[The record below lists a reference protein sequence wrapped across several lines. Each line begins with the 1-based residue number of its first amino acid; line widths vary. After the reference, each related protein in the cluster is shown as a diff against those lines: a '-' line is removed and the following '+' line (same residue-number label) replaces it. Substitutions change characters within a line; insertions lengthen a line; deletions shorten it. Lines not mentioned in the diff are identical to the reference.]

1 MTDAWEERKKALENK
16 YFHDL
21 EKVLIEKI
29 KTETREKLIRE
40 YCLGRCPKCGNPIE
54 AMEFRGVPMDK
65 CVSCGGVWL
74 GPNDLKMLSENGYQL
89 ESTFLLDMFPNTHHV
104 ETVSLLKGA

>member
-29 KTETREKLIRE
+29 KNFFI
-40 YCLGRCPKCGNPIE
+40 
-54 AMEFRGVPMDK
+54 
-65 CVSCGGVWL
+65 
-74 GPNDLKMLSENGYQL
+74 
-89 ESTFLLDMFPNTHHV
+89 H
-104 ETVSLLKGA
+104 